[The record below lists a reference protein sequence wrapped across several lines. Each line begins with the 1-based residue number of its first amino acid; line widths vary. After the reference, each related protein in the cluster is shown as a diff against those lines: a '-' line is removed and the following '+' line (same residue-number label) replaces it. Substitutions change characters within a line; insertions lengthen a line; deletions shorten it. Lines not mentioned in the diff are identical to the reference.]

1 MLGALLLG
9 FSFGAVSAI
18 TARSRGRSMLGWLLA
33 GMVIGPFALIVALL
47 PAVPRRGI
55 SIACPRCAEVIPIE
69 AELCR
74 HCGTLVLV
82 LPRRVARQIYTR

>member
-9 FSFGAVSAI
+9 LAFGVVAAI
-18 TARSRGRSMLGWLLA
+18 AARSRGRSMLGWLLA

-55 SIACPRCAEVIPIE
+55 TVACPRCAEVISSE

-74 HCGTLVLV
+74 HCGATVIELSRRA
-82 LPRRVARQIYTR
+82 PRPLSAR